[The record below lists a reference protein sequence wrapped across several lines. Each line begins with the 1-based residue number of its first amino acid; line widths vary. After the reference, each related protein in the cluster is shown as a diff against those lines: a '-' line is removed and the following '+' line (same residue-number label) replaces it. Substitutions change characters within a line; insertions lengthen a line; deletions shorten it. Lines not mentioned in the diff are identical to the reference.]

1 MYTFDTQKVL
11 SQAQT
16 ELKAVKYCIYSR
28 EQAFRHMTRRRSNA
42 EQLLY
47 MIVDEV
53 LFNVW
58 DPLTLSLH
66 QECREA
72 YYPYL
77 PHVFDL
83 LIVTENGGEICEYLT
98 FVEQT
103 LMGTVKGD
111 TLAKR
116 RAGRVVEILMESWA
130 ALLHQPR
137 QINNAQA

>member
-1 MYTFDTQKVL
+1 
-11 SQAQT
+11 
-16 ELKAVKYCIYSR
+16 
-28 EQAFRHMTRRRSNA
+28 
-42 EQLLY
+42 

-66 QECREA
+66 QDCREV

-83 LIVTENGGEICEYLT
+83 LIVTENGGEICDYLI

-103 LMGTVKGD
+103 LMGAVKDD

-116 RAGRVVEILMESWA
+116 RAGRVVEILMEYWT
-130 ALLHQPR
+130 ALLQQPGQR
-137 QINNAQA
+137 ENAHA